1 MAELVAE
8 AEPAVIPSAPVA
20 GEVLERPRSLACLP
34 TAEDF
39 TRRVPGHQY
48 SLGTMALYL
57 ELVLSAPCSQRA
69 ASVILGWLTQL
80 RSGWEE
86 TPCANAGRTWLFRL
100 GLYELTCPKGAGDD
114 WVWLVDHTVQLGS
127 RKGLVIVGLPLSAW
141 QQNPRP
147 LEHQDVRLLHLE
159 PMEHSDGRAVQQ
171 ELAKTAAAHG
181 IPRAIVSDGGPDV
194 KKGIELFRQDHSRV
208 AHVYDIK
215 HKVALLLKK
224 ELERN
229 NVWDEFV
236 NEANVGR
243 RGVTLTAA
251 AFLVPPA
258 LKSKARYMNLDRL
271 VAWGGKVLAYLDHPR
286 ELQGGSGNAKRVEA
300 RFGWL
305 RKYRQRLA
313 EWSALMAVAE
323 AGENYVRH
331 QGLHDAAAAELQ
343 TRLEP
348 LATCPPSRRL
358 KDALLEF
365 VVQQAAAAQPHE
377 RLIGSTEVLES
388 IIGKYKRLQ
397 GMHSGD
403 GMTRMILSIGA
414 LVGRRC
420 QETLRQALTHVS
432 NNDLTAWCQDHLGIT
447 LQACRKLAFAP
458 EQNPPPIPLAPAPSF

>member
-1 MAELVAE
+1 VSVA
-8 AEPAVIPSAPVA
+8 APSALISRPPVLV
-20 GEVLERPRSLACLP
+20 GEVLERSSDAVRLP

-39 TRRVPGHQY
+39 TRRVPGHHY
-48 SLGTMALYL
+48 SLGTIGWYL

-69 ASVILGWLTQL
+69 ASVVLGWMTQL
-80 RSGWEE
+80 WPGFGE

-100 GLYELTCPKGAGDD
+100 GLYELTCPKEAGDD

-127 RKGLVIVGLPLSAW
+127 RKGLIIVGLRLGAW
-141 QQNPRP
+141 QHNPRP

-159 PMEHSDGRAVQQ
+159 PMEHSDGEAVKK
-171 ELAKTAAAHG
+171 ELDKVAVKHG
-181 IPRAIVSDGGPDV
+181 VPRSIVSDWGSDV
-194 KKGIELFRQDHSRV
+194 KKGIRLFHEDHPAV
-208 AHVYDIK
+208 ACVHDIK

-224 ELERN
+224 ELERDSS
-229 NVWDEFV
+229 WEDFV
-236 NEANVGR
+236 SAANVAR
-243 RGVTLTAA
+243 RGVTLTTA

-258 LKSKARYMNLDRL
+258 LKAKARYMNLDRL
-271 VAWGGKVLAYLDHPR
+271 VAWGGKVLAYLDQPC
-286 ELQGGSGNAKRVEA
+286 EVPDCPVEA
-300 RFGWL
+300 KLVKARLGWL
-305 RKYRQRLA
+305 RKYRQRIA
-313 EWSALMAVAE
+313 QWSALMAVAE

-331 QGLHDAAAAELQ
+331 QGLHAAAAEELR

-358 KDALLEF
+358 KAALLEF
-365 VVQQAAAAQPHE
+365 VTEQAVAAQPGE

-420 QETLRQALTHVS
+420 TETLHKALTHIS
-432 NNDLTAWCQDHLGIT
+432 NSDLATWCRTHLGIT

-458 EQNPPPIPLAPAPSF
+458 EQNPPPTPPALIPRF